1 MTDKDSFDKRTAL
14 YHTFG
19 CKLNFAETST
29 VARMLADKGIRRAAP
44 DEKPDVIVVNTCSV
58 TEEADLSEFF
68 TWHRQGSAV
77 LKTTYSVTISIWI
90 RATSN
95 LTFSHRIVG

>member
-44 DEKPDVIVVNTCSV
+44 DEKPDVIV
-58 TEEADLSEFF
+58 
-68 TWHRQGSAV
+68 AV
-77 LKTTYSVTISIWI
+77 SYTHLTLPTI
-90 RATSN
+90 
-95 LTFSHRIVG
+95 GG